1 LQIASQINREYLYKI
16 FRMVFLMIK
25 NTILSAILL
34 VSATLAL
41 SVPAKADFGVYA
53 FAQGMT
59 PKMHLEE
66 GIKALKSSDNQGA
79 LMHLNAADKL
89 LVEIHVPASAQS
101 AKMHLDEGIK
111 ALQSGD
117 TKGALMHLNI
127 ANQTLGTG

>member
-1 LQIASQINREYLYKI
+1 MRLSSSHARKI
-16 FRMVFLMIK
+16 FRIVFPMIK

-41 SVPAKADFGVYA
+41 SVPAKADFSAPA

-79 LMHLNAADKL
+79 LMHLNAADNL
-89 LVEIHVPASAQS
+89 
-101 AKMHLDEGIK
+101 
-111 ALQSGD
+111 
-117 TKGALMHLNI
+117 
-127 ANQTLGTG
+127 